1 MPQFHL
7 PLEEAVSLLLTQFPP
22 LPQTEEISL
31 AQVLNRVC
39 AEDMAAGV
47 DHPPFDRSPL
57 DGYAAR
63 SEDLA
68 GADASFPAVLRV
80 TQRIYAGQVPSGPVE
95 PGTCARI
102 MTGAPIPPGADC
114 IIRQE
119 DTDYGEEQ
127 VRIFVSSAPHRNIC
141 DRGEDLRKGTPILSR
156 GTVLTPA
163 HLGVL
168 AGQGLDRVS
177 VFVPLEVGV
186 LATGD
191 ELVPPGAPLP
201 PGKIYNSNGTYL
213 SARLCQLGMRPVTG
227 NRGADRLEVLT
238 ASLEALLDRCGAVLS
253 TGGVSVGEKDL
264 MPAALEALGA
274 QVLFH
279 GVAVKPGSPVLAAAV
294 RGKPVL
300 CLSGNPFAAAATFEV
315 IARPLLCRLAG
326 WCDPMPRR
334 IGGTLTTPFP
344 KASPGRRLVRA
355 RLEGSAVSLPSGQHV
370 SGALSA
376 LIGCNC
382 LIDIPAGSPPL
393 AANTPV
399 EVVLL

>member
-1 MPQFHL
+1 MAHTYCS
-7 PLEEAVSLLLTQFPP
+7 LEEAVSLLLDQFSP
-22 LPQTEEISL
+22 LTPMEEIPL
-31 AQVLNRVC
+31 AQALNRVSSGNIT
-39 AEDMAAGV
+39 AAV

-68 GADASFPAVLRV
+68 GASTSSPAVLQV
-80 TQRIYAGQVPSGPVE
+80 CQRIYAGQTPSGPVL

-114 IIRQE
+114 VIRQE

-141 DRGEDLRKGTPILSR
+141 DRGEDLRKGTPILAR

-168 AGQGLDRVS
+168 AGQGMDHVS
-177 VFVPLEVGV
+177 VFSPLKVGV

-191 ELVPPGAPLP
+191 ELVLPGAPLP
-201 PGKIYNSNGTYL
+201 PGKIYNSNGAYL
-213 SARLCQLGMRPVTG
+213 SARLCELGMCPTTG
-227 NRGADRLEVLT
+227 ARGSDRLEVLA
-238 ASLEALLDRCGAVLS
+238 ASLESLLDQCGAVLS

-274 QVLFH
+274 RILFH
-279 GVAVKPGSPVLAAAV
+279 GVAVKPGSPVLAAVV
-294 RGKPVL
+294 RDKPVL

-326 WCDPMPRR
+326 WSNPMPRR
-334 IGGTLTTPFP
+334 VTGVLADTFP

-355 RLEGSAVSLPSGQHV
+355 RLEGSAVSLPSGEHV

-393 AANTPV
+393 KAHTPV

>member
-1 MPQFHL
+1 MAHIYRS
-7 PLEEAVSLLLTQFPP
+7 LEDAVSLLLERVSP
-22 LPQTEEISL
+22 LAQTEEIPL
-31 AQVLNRVC
+31 LQALNRVC
-39 AEDMAAGV
+39 AGDVTAVV

-63 SEDLA
+63 SEDLE
-68 GADASFPAVLRV
+68 GASFSAPAVLRV
-80 TQRIYAGQVPSGPVE
+80 TQRIYAGQVSPGPLK

-114 IIRQE
+114 VIRQE
-119 DTDYGEEQ
+119 DTDLGEEQ
-127 VRIFVSSAPHRNIC
+127 VRISVSSAPHRNIC
-141 DRGEDLRKGTPILSR
+141 DRGEDLRAGAPILSR
-156 GTVLTPA
+156 GTCLTPA

-177 VFVPLEVGV
+177 VYAPLKVGV

-191 ELVPPGAPLP
+191 ELVPPGSPLP

-213 SARLCQLGMRPVTG
+213 SARLCQLGMYPVVEP
-227 NRGADRLEVLT
+227 RGSDRLEVLT
-238 ASLEALLDRCGAVLS
+238 ASLEALLDRCAAVLS
-253 TGGVSVGEKDL
+253 TGGVSVGERDL
-264 MPAALEALGA
+264 MPAALEALRA

-279 GVAVKPGSPVLAAAV
+279 GVAVKPGSPVLAAMV

-315 IARPLLCRLAG
+315 VARPPLCRLAG
-326 WCDPMPRR
+326 WSAPMPRR
-334 IGGTLTTPFP
+334 VSGVLTSAFP
-344 KASPGRRLVRA
+344 KASPSRRLVRA
-355 RLEGSAVSLPSGQHV
+355 RLEGSAVSLPSGAHV

>member
-1 MPQFHL
+1 MAHAYRS
-7 PLEEAVSLLLTQFPP
+7 LEEAVSLLLAQFSP
-22 LPQTEEISL
+22 LTQTEEVLL
-31 AQVLNRVC
+31 AQALNRVC
-39 AEDMAAGV
+39 AGDVAAAV

-68 GADASFPAVLRV
+68 DAAPSSPAVLQV
-80 TQRIYAGQVPSGPVE
+80 TQRIYAGQIPSGPVE

-114 IIRQE
+114 VIRQE

-141 DRGEDLRKGTPILSR
+141 DRGEDLRRGTPILPR
-156 GTVLTPA
+156 GTLLTPA

-177 VFVPLEVGV
+177 VFAPLEVGV

-201 PGKIYNSNGTYL
+201 PGKIYNSNETYL
-213 SARLCQLGMRPVTG
+213 SARLYQLGMEPVTECQ
-227 NRGADRLEVLT
+227 GADRLEVLT
-238 ASLEALLDRCGAVLS
+238 ASLEALLDRCGTVLS

-326 WCDPMPRR
+326 WRDPMPHRV
-334 IGGTLTTPFP
+334 GGTLTPSFP

-355 RLEGSAVSLPSGQHV
+355 HLEGSAVSLPSGEHV
-370 SGALSA
+370 SGTLSA

-393 AANTPV
+393 AAHTPV
-399 EVVLL
+399 EVILL

>member
-1 MPQFHL
+1 MARTYL
-7 PLEEAVSLLLTQFPP
+7 PLEEAVSLLLEPFSP
-22 LPQTEEISL
+22 LPHTQEVPL
-31 AQVLNRVC
+31 AQALNRVC
-39 AEDMAAGV
+39 ARDVAAAV

-63 SEDLA
+63 SADLE
-68 GADASFPAVLRV
+68 GASSSSPAVLQV
-80 TQRIYAGQVPSGPVE
+80 TQRVYAGQVPSGPVQ

-102 MTGAPIPPGADC
+102 MTGAPIPSGADC
-114 IIRQE
+114 VVRQE
-119 DTDYGEEQ
+119 DTDYGTEQ
-127 VRIFVSSAPHRNIC
+127 VSIFVSSAPHRNIC

-156 GTVLTPA
+156 GTLLTPA

-168 AGQGLDRVS
+168 ASQGLDQVS
-177 VFVPLEVGV
+177 VFAPPEVGV

-191 ELVPPGAPLP
+191 ELVPPGVPLP
-201 PGKIYNSNGTYL
+201 PGKIYNSNQIYL
-213 SARLCQLGMRPVTG
+213 SARLTQLGMCPTTG
-227 NRGADRLEVLT
+227 DQGSDRLDVLT
-238 ASLEALLDRCGAVLS
+238 ASLSALLDRCGAVLT

-274 QVLFH
+274 RILFH
-279 GVAVKPGSPVLAAAV
+279 GVAVKPGSPVLAAVV

-326 WCDPMPRR
+326 WSDPMPRR
-334 IGGTLTTPFP
+334 VSGVLTAPFP

-355 RLEGSAVSLPSGQHV
+355 RLEGNAVSLPSGEHV

-376 LIGCNC
+376 LIGCSC

-393 AANTPV
+393 AAHTPV
-399 EVVLL
+399 EVILL

>member
-1 MPQFHL
+1 MAHTYCS
-7 PLEEAVSLLLTQFPP
+7 LEEAVSLLLAQFS
-22 LPQTEEISL
+22 LSSCTEEIPLSL
-31 AQVLNRVC
+31 TLNRVC
-39 AEDMAAGV
+39 AGDVTAAV

-63 SEDLA
+63 SQDLD
-68 GADASFPAVLRV
+68 GASLSSPAVLDV
-80 TQRIYAGQVPSGPVE
+80 KQRIYAGQVPAGPVQ

-114 IIRQE
+114 VIRQE
-119 DTDYGEEQ
+119 DTDYGENQ
-127 VRIFVSSAPHRNIC
+127 VCIFVSSAPHRNIC
-141 DRGEDLRKGTPILSR
+141 DRGEDLRKGAPILSH
-156 GTVLTPA
+156 GTLLTPA

-168 AGQGLDRVS
+168 AGQGLDRLS
-177 VFVPLEVGV
+177 VFAPLEVGV

-191 ELVPPGAPLP
+191 ELVSPGAPLP

-213 SARLCQLGMRPVTG
+213 SARLKQLGMCPTVED
-227 NRGADRLEVLT
+227 RGADRLEVLT
-238 ASLEALLDRCGAVLS
+238 ASLQALLDRCSAVIS

-264 MPAALEALGA
+264 MPAALKALDA
-274 QVLFH
+274 HILFH
-279 GVAVKPGSPVLAAAV
+279 GVAVKPGSPVLAASV

-315 IARPLLCRLAG
+315 LARPLLCHLAG
-326 WCDPMPRR
+326 WKNPMPQRVA
-334 IGGTLTTPFP
+334 GVLTELFP

-355 RLEGSAVSLPSGQHV
+355 RLEGSSVSLPSGEHV

-393 AANTPV
+393 AAHTSV

>member
-1 MPQFHL
+1 MAHTYRS
-7 PLEEAVSLLLTQFPP
+7 LEEAVSLLLAQFSPSPCTGEVP
-22 LPQTEEISL
+22 LSQ
-31 AQVLNRVC
+31 ALNRVC
-39 AEDMAAGV
+39 AGDVTAAV

-63 SEDLA
+63 SEDLD
-68 GADASFPAVLRV
+68 GASPSSPAVLDV
-80 TQRIYAGQVPSGPVE
+80 KQRIYAGQVPAGPVQ

-114 IIRQE
+114 VIRQE
-119 DTDYGEEQ
+119 DTDYGENQ

-141 DRGEDLRKGTPILSR
+141 DRGEDLRKGAPILSR
-156 GTVLTPA
+156 GTLLTPA

-177 VFVPLEVGV
+177 VFASLEVGV

-191 ELVPPGAPLP
+191 ELVSPGVPLP

-213 SARLCQLGMRPVTG
+213 SARLCQLGMHPTVED
-227 NRGADRLEVLT
+227 RGADRLDVLT
-238 ASLEALLDRCGAVLS
+238 ASLEALLDRCGAVIS

-264 MPAALEALGA
+264 IPAALEALGA
-274 QVLFH
+274 QILFH
-279 GVAVKPGSPVLAAAV
+279 GVAVKPGSPVLAASV

-315 IARPLLCRLAG
+315 LARPLLCRLAG
-326 WCDPMPRR
+326 WKDPMPRR
-334 IGGTLTTPFP
+334 VGGVLTEPFP

-355 RLEGSAVSLPSGQHV
+355 RLEGSAVSLPSGEHV

-393 AANTPV
+393 SAHTPV